1 MNDVGQTYHC
11 ASTKDHCKFAIFIA
25 ILYYYDDNI
34 IIVSEVRLRRI
45 NFILQDMGVGSIS
58 GKMLKNPHGDEKT
71 KSSVQKRS
79 LVQDMAHVF
88 KDI

>member
-1 MNDVGQTYHC
+1 MPPYCPRQKID
-11 ASTKDHCKFAIFIA
+11 
-25 ILYYYDDNI
+25 YDDNI